1 MKSTHEAQLSDSPP
15 ETLEG
20 LVDIVTFHS
29 DETGFTVLKI
39 RARGT
44 RGPTALT
51 CKTPAVNV
59 GEWVRATGRWV
70 IDRQHGR
77 QFQADTV
84 ETLLPDSPEGLE
96 KFLGSGLIRGIG
108 PVYAKKLVARF
119 GLGVMDVIENR
130 SAELEKIEGIGPQ
143 RRRQIKESWIA
154 RRNIREIMSFL
165 MANGVSTARAF
176 RIHKAYGDKAIAT
189 VRLDPYCLARDIRG
203 IGFQSADRIALRLG
217 IPQDSPLRARAGLSY
232 TLSELAAQGHCAYP
246 RTALLQ
252 KTRDLLQIGI
262 PALESALEAE
272 ILEQRL
278 VSTPGED
285 GEPWIYLSHLHHAER
300 ETAER
305 LAALLRGPH
314 PCPGVDVEAAADWV
328 QAKLSMTL
336 APGQRAA
343 FAAAFRQKLLVV
355 TGGPGVGKT
364 TLVRAWVRALAAKK
378 LRILLAAPT
387 GRAAKRM
394 AELSGMEART
404 IHRLLGYEPSTG
416 GFRHNANVPLEA
428 DVLVID
434 ETSMI
439 DIPLAQ
445 SLLRAV
451 PPTALLVF
459 VGDMDQLPSVGPGC
473 FLRDMIES
481 GVLPVVRLTQ
491 VFRQGAGS
499 LIVENAHR
507 INRGEMPVLPP
518 DPRTAQAAP
527 AASSPAPDF
536 HFIPAEDPA
545 RALDV
550 IRRLATDLVP
560 RRCNLP
566 PDAIQILT
574 PMQKGELGTRNLNRL
589 LQAALNPR
597 NPEIE
602 RFGWHWRVG
611 DRVMQT
617 ENDYDKDVFNGDLG
631 TIQSVSPE
639 ENLLNVRYDDR
650 NVPYDFQEL
659 DELSPAYAVTIHK
672 SQGSEYPCVIVP
684 LHTQHYVM
692 LQRNLLYT
700 AVTRGKKQ
708 VFLVGSPRALGIA
721 VRNADSAR
729 RHTAL
734 RSRLRRLLPLIPPI
748 A

>member
-1 MKSTHEAQLSDSPP
+1 MKSRHEAQLSDAPP
-15 ETLEG
+15 ETIEG

-29 DETGFTVLKI
+29 DDTGFTVLKI

-44 RGPTALT
+44 RGQTALT
-51 CKTPAVNV
+51 GKTPAVHV

-77 QFQADTV
+77 QFQADAIQ
-84 ETLLPDSPEGLE
+84 TLLPDSREGLE

-108 PVYAKKLVARF
+108 PVYAKKLLDRF

-130 SAELEKIEGIGPQ
+130 SAELEKVEGIGPQ
-143 RRRQIKESWIA
+143 RRRQIKESWTA
-154 RRNIREIMSFL
+154 SKNIREIMAFL
-165 MANGVSTARAF
+165 MANGVSAARAF
-176 RIHKAYGDKAIAT
+176 RIHKAYGDNAIAT

-203 IGFQSADRIALRLG
+203 IGFQSADRIAIRLG
-217 IPQDSPLRARAGLSY
+217 IPPDSPLRARAGLSY
-232 TLSELAAQGHCAYP
+232 ALDELAAQGHCACP
-246 RTALLQ
+246 RDELLR
-252 KTRDLLQIGI
+252 KARDLLSIDL
-262 PALESALEAE
+262 PVLERALEAE
-272 ILEQRL
+272 IAEQRL

-285 GEPWIYLSHLHHAER
+285 GADWIYLANLFHAER

-305 LAALLRGPH
+305 LASLLRGRH
-314 PCPGVDVEAAADWV
+314 PCPGVDADVAADWV
-328 QAKLSMTL
+328 QTKLSMTL

-416 GFRHNANVPLEA
+416 GFRHNARTPLEA
-428 DVLVID
+428 DVLVVD

-445 SLLRAV
+445 ALLRAV
-451 PPTALLVF
+451 PPSALLLF

-481 GVLPVVRLTQ
+481 GTLPVVRLTQ

-507 INRGEMPVLPP
+507 INHGEMPVLPP
-518 DPRTAQAAP
+518 PNAP
-527 AASSPAPDF
+527 SAPGAPAPDF
-536 HFIPAEDPA
+536 HFIPAEDPS

-560 RRCNLP
+560 RRCRLSP
-566 PDAIQILT
+566 ADIQILS
-574 PMQKGELGTRNLNRL
+574 PMQKGELGTRNLNLL
-589 LQAALNPR
+589 LQTALNPPSPR
-597 NPEIE
+597 TPEIE
-602 RFGWHWRVG
+602 RFGWRWRVG

-631 TIQSVSPE
+631 TIQSVSPD
-639 ENLLNVRYDDR
+639 ENLLTVRYDDR
-650 NVPYDFQEL
+650 NVPYDFREL

-672 SQGSEYPCVIVP
+672 SQGSEYPCVVVP

-721 VRNADSAR
+721 VRNADSTR

-734 RSRLRRLLPLIPPI
+734 RARLRRLLPPFPPI